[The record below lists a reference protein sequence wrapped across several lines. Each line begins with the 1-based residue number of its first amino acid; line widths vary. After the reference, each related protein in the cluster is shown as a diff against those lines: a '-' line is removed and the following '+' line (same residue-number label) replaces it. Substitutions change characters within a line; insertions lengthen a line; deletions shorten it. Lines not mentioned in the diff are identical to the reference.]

1 MAIADAPNSG
11 QPHHSPHM
19 MLLLVLSSFPSE
31 DHPSHSV
38 HMLMVGLWLYRR
50 LPAHCRNHHMAALL
64 TAPLL
69 DQVRQ
74 ILRLPSRT
82 LFGSPFPCFSDHDSN
97 KIEFMG
103 QSCKLRWKLQVFL
116 ISTSWRRLRQG
127 RVCPRHQMSCCSL
140 ESNNTWIQVAC
151 LLLDWSNC

>member
-1 MAIADAPNSG
+1 
-11 QPHHSPHM
+11 
-19 MLLLVLSSFPSE
+19 
-31 DHPSHSV
+31 
-38 HMLMVGLWLYRR
+38 MLMVGLWLYRR

-116 ISTSWRRLRQG
+116 WKHNKYKLAG
-127 RVCPRHQMSCCSL
+127 ESL
-140 ESNNTWIQVAC
+140 PQASNV
-151 LLLDWSNC
+151 LLLLGEQQHLDSSGLPPP